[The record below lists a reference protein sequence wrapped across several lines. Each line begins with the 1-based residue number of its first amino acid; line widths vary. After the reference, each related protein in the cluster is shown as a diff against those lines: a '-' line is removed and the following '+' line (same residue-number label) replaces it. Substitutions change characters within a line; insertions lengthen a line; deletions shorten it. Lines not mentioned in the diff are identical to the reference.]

1 DSQARDSLKQVVFK
15 LRKSLDGIQPPPLV
29 ADREFLS
36 LERGVVAVDVAEF
49 EQLIGENTTESLA
62 RAAALYRGDLLDG
75 LDLRDAAF
83 EDWLLIERQRL
94 GNMARD
100 ALAKLVDRHMAGGA
114 HDQAGDAARRLLALD
129 PLREAA
135 HRALMQI
142 YAAQGQTA
150 LALKQYQL
158 CRDALYSDLGVR
170 PEAET

>member
-83 EDWLLIERQRL
+83 EEWLLTERQRL
-94 GNMARD
+94 RELARD
-100 ALAKLVDRHMAGGA
+100 ALAKLVDWHMSGRT
-114 HDQAGDAARRLLALD
+114 HDQAAAAARRLLTFD
-129 PLREAA
+129 PLRESA
-135 HRALMQI
+135 HRSPLQ
-142 YAAQGQTA
+142 
-150 LALKQYQL
+150 
-158 CRDALYSDLGVR
+158 
-170 PEAET
+170 